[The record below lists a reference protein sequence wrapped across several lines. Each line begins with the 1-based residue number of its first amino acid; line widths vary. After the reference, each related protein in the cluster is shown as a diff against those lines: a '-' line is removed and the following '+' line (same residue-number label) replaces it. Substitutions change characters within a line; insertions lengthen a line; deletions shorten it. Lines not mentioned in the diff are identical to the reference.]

1 MEETEPPKR
10 SRQGSHGLGIVGDSR
25 MMEESKGRYYEEKS
39 WRKNHKGGIEV
50 EGSNE
55 EEPKRRNQGEWKVH
69 GPRVMAHGRGQ

>member
-39 WRKNHKGGIEV
+39 WRKHHKGGIEV

-55 EEPKRRNQGEWKVH
+55 EEPKRRN
-69 GPRVMAHGRGQ
+69 